1 MPKQIYCEKCKKI
14 MAETEFY
21 TSNNT
26 TKYPNGRLTTCKKC
40 ITMHVDNYDPETFK
54 WILEEMDVPYIKGE
68 WDGLLK
74 KAQNSDS
81 VVTPISVIGR
91 YVGKMKLIQYR
102 KYRYAD
108 SEKIAEEAKQK
119 HAEALRNAGF
129 TEDEIAEEL
138 AKDDAPLERSVQE
151 QMVMQ
156 READK
161 AAIEQPSLELTDE
174 DRRYLLMKWGEGY
187 SVNEWLKMEKLYEDM
202 MQSYDVQGAGHK
214 DTLVLICKASLK
226 ANQLIDAA
234 DVDGFQKMSRVYD
247 SLMKSGNFTAKQNKE
262 ETGEAVDSVGELVA
276 MCEKEGFIPRYY
288 TDGPQDKV
296 DRTLQDLQGYTRSLV
311 MDEMNLGNMIEN
323 AMKQIVEDK
332 TREAQLT
339 TDDGTDEDA
348 LEASLFAEKHEE
360 VMGVDDRYALTDFED
375 EESLLDEEFFETLE
389 KG

>member
-1 MPKQIYCEKCKKI
+1 
-14 MAETEFY
+14 
-21 TSNNT
+21 
-26 TKYPNGRLTTCKKC
+26 
-40 ITMHVDNYDPETFK
+40 MHVDNYDPETFK
-54 WILEEMDVPYIKGE
+54 WILKEMDVPYIKGE

-108 SEKIAEEAKQK
+108 SEKIAEEAKQR

-262 ETGEAVDSVGELVA
+262 ETGDAVDSVGELVG

-332 TREAQLT
+332 KREAQLT
-339 TDDGTDEDA
+339 TDDGTDEEA

-360 VMGVDDRYALTDFED
+360 VMGADDRYELTDFED
-375 EESLLDEEFFETLE
+375 DESLLDEEFFETLE

>member
-1 MPKQIYCEKCKKI
+1 

-129 TEDEIAEEL
+129 TEDEIAKEL

-174 DRRYLLMKWGEGY
+174 DRR
-187 SVNEWLKMEKLYEDM
+187 
-202 MQSYDVQGAGHK
+202 
-214 DTLVLICKASLK
+214 
-226 ANQLIDAA
+226 
-234 DVDGFQKMSRVYD
+234 
-247 SLMKSGNFTAKQNKE
+247 
-262 ETGEAVDSVGELVA
+262 
-276 MCEKEGFIPRYY
+276 
-288 TDGPQDKV
+288 
-296 DRTLQDLQGYTRSLV
+296 
-311 MDEMNLGNMIEN
+311 
-323 AMKQIVEDK
+323 
-332 TREAQLT
+332 
-339 TDDGTDEDA
+339 
-348 LEASLFAEKHEE
+348 
-360 VMGVDDRYALTDFED
+360 
-375 EESLLDEEFFETLE
+375 
-389 KG
+389 

>member
-339 TDDGTDEDA
+339 TDDGTDEDS

-360 VMGVDDRYALTDFED
+360 VMGADDRYALTDFED

>member
-360 VMGVDDRYALTDFED
+360 VMGADDRYALTDFED

>member
-1 MPKQIYCEKCKKI
+1 

-360 VMGVDDRYALTDFED
+360 VMGADDRYALTDFED